1 MNSRW
6 PTARWITML
15 ALASLLLATLVSVAV
30 VGWMPRPAPPPMRLD
45 QAVQVLRGEQAAA
58 PLGLHLATQVDEPRA
73 SGSIVETVFP
83 ESDSEHMFGA
93 NAMDLSMRPA
103 AARAGHAQGS
113 ALVVRLTD
121 FWR

>member
-1 MNSRW
+1 MHGADIGR
-6 PTARWITML
+6 IKL
-15 ALASLLLATLVSVAV
+15 
-30 VGWMPRPAPPPMRLD
+30 
-45 QAVQVLRGEQAAA
+45 
-58 PLGLHLATQVDEPRA
+58 

-93 NAMDLSMRPA
+93 NAMDLSIRPA